1 MKTYSSQA
9 AKSKNKKTLIYA
21 IVGIVSLIVLAVT
34 ITVAAVVSN
43 RENGGSV
50 IEKPSDPEPITPV
63 TKPEVVTYGLPV
75 EGGTLV
81 RSASLDSLTYMPSLN
96 MWKTHNGVD
105 FAVSEGATV
114 SAIADG
120 TVASVE
126 VTTLEGTVITINH
139 DNGITSVYKSL
150 GSASVE
156 AGARVA
162 KGDAIGV
169 AGTMLTEIGD
179 GVHVHL
185 EMRSAGALV
194 DPLEYVDAEI
204 NK

>member
-9 AKSKNKKTLIYA
+9 TKSKNKKTLIYA
-21 IVGIVSLIVLAVT
+21 IVGTLSLIVLAVT

-43 RENGGSV
+43 RGGETIETPDPGENV
-50 IEKPSDPEPITPV
+50 TPV
-63 TKPEVVTYGLPV
+63 TKPEVVTYALPV
-75 EGGTLV
+75 GGGTLV
-81 RSASLDSLTYMPSLN
+81 RAASLDTLTYMPSLN

-105 FAVSEGATV
+105 FAVGEGTEV
-114 SAIADG
+114 CAIADG

-126 VTTLEGTVITINH
+126 VTTLEGTVVTVNH

-156 AGARVA
+156 AGAKVS
-162 KGDAIGV
+162 KGDKIGV
-169 AGTMLTEIGD
+169 AGTMLTEISD

>member
-1 MKTYSSQA
+1 M
-9 AKSKNKKTLIYA
+9 
-21 IVGIVSLIVLAVT
+21 
-34 ITVAAVVSN
+34 
-43 RENGGSV
+43 
-50 IEKPSDPEPITPV
+50 
-63 TKPEVVTYGLPV
+63 
-75 EGGTLV
+75 
-81 RSASLDSLTYMPSLN
+81 
-96 MWKTHNGVD
+96 
-105 FAVSEGATV
+105 
-114 SAIADG
+114 
-120 TVASVE
+120 E